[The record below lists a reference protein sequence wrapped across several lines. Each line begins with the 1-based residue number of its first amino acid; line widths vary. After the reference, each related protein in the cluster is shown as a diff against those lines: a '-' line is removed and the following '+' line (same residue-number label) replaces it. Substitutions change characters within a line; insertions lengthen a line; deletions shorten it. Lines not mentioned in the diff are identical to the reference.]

1 MNYKNYF
8 KQRLFENILNEINV
22 LGAFKQGGVMGA
34 AKAIGTNI
42 KNRGLLAGV
51 GITDPNLAVGKKYL
65 KQLGAE
71 PSTEGENSADKIG
84 MGVPKSKRNSPLGR
98 GISRAV
104 FGTEEPDFVSG
115 IAGNPP
121 TNVKKPTLR
130 FPNK

>member
-8 KQRLFENILNEINV
+8 KQRLMENILNEINV
-22 LGAFKQGGVMGA
+22 RGAFEQGGVMGA

-42 KNRGLLAGV
+42 KNRGLLSGL

-65 KQLGAE
+65 KKLGANR
-71 PSTEGENSADKIG
+71 SNEGEDSADKIG
-84 MGVPKSKRNSPLGR
+84 MGVPQSETDSPLGR

-104 FGTEEPDFVSG
+104 FRTEKPDFVSG

-130 FPNK
+130 FPK